1 MNKVLSIIIPAY
13 NAEPYIEH
21 LIQRLKP
28 QINDKV
34 EVLVVDDGSEFL
46 YLAPYDWVRVIRTE
60 NRGAAAARN
69 LGIRET
75 TGKYISFI
83 DADDLVSERFVDYIL
98 RRADEEWDF
107 MDLSWKSLES
117 NIFNFKLKNDSD
129 RLPNPSVCT
138 RIWRR
143 DFLKGARF
151 NEKKD
156 VAEDEEFTRLL
167 RLEQAKGIAATDYM
181 YYYRISTPGNLSKR
195 YRNGETKTKITEAD
209 KGVLEKINEKQDSL
223 RATCKAWDEAIS
235 RDGYV
240 N

>member
-34 EVLVVDDGSEFL
+34 EVLVVDDGSEFP

-75 TGKYISFI
+75 TGQYISFI

-98 RRADEEWDF
+98 RRADDECTTYREVHNCVCKEYKHYIVNKCKYGTDTETCIT
-107 MDLSWKSLES
+107 KSKC
-117 NIFNFKLKNDSD
+117 NIYKHQ
-129 RLPNPSVCT
+129 
-138 RIWRR
+138 
-143 DFLKGARF
+143 
-151 NEKKD
+151 E
-156 VAEDEEFTRLL
+156 
-167 RLEQAKGIAATDYM
+167 
-181 YYYRISTPGNLSKR
+181 
-195 YRNGETKTKITEAD
+195 
-209 KGVLEKINEKQDSL
+209 
-223 RATCKAWDEAIS
+223 
-235 RDGYV
+235 
-240 N
+240 